1 MSLLTEFVDIF
12 GNPVYILK
20 SLLTKFVDKKSQ
32 YLQYFQKFVYIL
44 KKSLLTPQSQYL

>member
-12 GNPVYILK
+12 MIHVYILK

-32 YLQYFQKFVYIL
+32 YLQNFHSFVYIL
-44 KKSLLTPQSQYL
+44 KKSLMTSLSQ